1 MQQHYA
7 DVLLLLLRS
16 SVTHQRSNTGVHMTN
31 DGSPGYDQGRE
42 RREEDLDTRGE
53 EADRHELT
61 RFGQGN

>member
-7 DVLLLLLRS
+7 DVLLLLPRS

-53 EADRHELT
+53 EADRHPSC
-61 RFGQGN
+61 